1 MESEIRLF
9 KSRAALSTFGRCLT
23 RFLTWAFA
31 MQKHSENKK
40 QAKMVFSQNLTGIT
54 AGILANLHQLQMKV
68 AAKNQ
73 NL

>member
-1 MESEIRLF
+1 
-9 KSRAALSTFGRCLT
+9 
-23 RFLTWAFA
+23 